1 MTPQVQTEKPSD
13 ETAMFLS
20 GKLHHVDINKIEKEL
35 FGLWQEASKDTDG
48 QPSVTRACSMNLI
61 LFSTDD
67 DAELTA
73 GSLLDEITLRHPSRA
88 ILAIAHEAKEESLEA
103 WVTARCHISQGK
115 KDQQICCEQITVRYE
130 GEGTKP
136 LASVVLPLTL
146 GDMPTNM
153 VWQPHEVLTEM
164 LSPFMDYVD
173 RLIVDSSC
181 TNDSPARLVKMQ
193 KLLSDLPHGTSLLD
207 LNWRRL
213 LCWRQSIA
221 RFFNEERGA
230 LTVEDLDMITSV
242 RIFVSGSTADTES
255 STTSGTSA
263 KTGSTES
270 DTATG
275 SNTKS
280 GSKSGTGGDTGEH
293 ASLSQALLL
302 AGWLASRLSW
312 EFVSAQQTTKTRTDI
327 SFKLSRKK
335 IDVTV
340 DVVAAP
346 AVAVGNVCRCEI
358 RFLNRPEIMLVKQ
371 REGAPGLQAEL
382 KETVS
387 DDYSTLTLS
396 ERSSSQLVADYL
408 DLPSTGAMYKEVLAK
423 AAEVAK
429 VLK

>member
-1 MTPQVQTEKPSD
+1 MTPQAQTEKQSG
-13 ETAMFLS
+13 ETALFLS

-35 FGLWQEASKDTDG
+35 FTLWQEASKDSDG
-48 QPSVTRACSMNLI
+48 HPSVTRACSMNLI

-73 GSLLDEITLRHPSRA
+73 GTLLDEITIRHPSRA
-88 ILAIAHEAKEESLEA
+88 ILAIAHEAKEESIEA
-103 WVTARCHISQGK
+103 WVTARCHILQGK
-115 KDQQICCEQITVRYE
+115 KDQQICCEQITVRYQ

-136 LASVVLPLTL
+136 LSSVVLPLTL

-153 VWQPHEVLTEM
+153 VWQPHEVVYEM
-164 LSPFMDYVD
+164 LAPFMDYVD

-193 KLLSDLPHGTSLLD
+193 KLLNELPHGTSLLD

-221 RFFNEERGA
+221 RFFDEERGA

-242 RIFVSGSTADTES
+242 RIFVSGSSADCDGTE
-255 STTSGTSA
+255 
-263 KTGSTES
+263 GS
-270 DTATG
+270 TATG
-275 SNTKS
+275 TNTKS
-280 GSKSGTGGDTGEH
+280 GSKSGTDSGTGDH

-312 EFVSAQQTTKTRTDI
+312 EFVSAQQSKTRTEA
-327 SFKLSRKK
+327 SYKLSRKK
-335 IDVTV
+335 IEVIV

-358 RFLNRPEIMLVKQ
+358 RFLNRPEVMLVKQ

-382 KETVS
+382 KQTVS
-387 DDYSTLTLS
+387 DDYSTLSLS
-396 ERSSSQLVADYL
+396 ERSPSQLVADYL
-408 DLPSTGAMYKEVLAK
+408 DLPSTGAIYREVLAK